1 MLNICKLMAV
11 GVAINCLE
19 AVVAEEV
26 AGGCKV
32 AAAEEEPNFDARL
45 GRHVLF
51 IADAVI
57 GDFAREEVDAVGV
70 FGAHRAEHGL
80 SGDKVDLDPS
90 SFCWAAAAEEAAST
104 AVANDLAEVLG
115 QVAGR
120 SGFGSYSASA

>member
-1 MLNICKLMAV
+1 MAV

-32 AAAEEEPNFDARL
+32 AAAEEEESNFDPRL

-90 SFCWAAAAEEAAST
+90 SFCLAAAAEEAAST
-104 AVANDLAEVLG
+104 VVANDLAEVFG